1 MEKKTSPSCSTCSV
15 KERICLSETGKGPPA
30 CPTVTMEEA
39 LGSALKQYE
48 EPETARFARA
58 ASIQEAECYLDRHA
72 RPFKVIP
79 GKTRVEEIT
88 EFARR
93 MGYQKL
99 GLAFCGGVKE
109 EALLLTDILKHNG
122 FDVVS
127 VVCKVGRV
135 AKERIGL
142 TPEEKILKD
151 QFEVM
156 CNPIAQAEILNQT
169 HTDFNIMLGLCVGH
183 DALFLKHVTA
193 YTTVFAVKDRVLGHN
208 PMAALYLSKSYYR
221 RLCQERSETEQG

>member
-1 MEKKTSPSCSTCSV
+1 MEQKSSPSCSTCSV
-15 KERICLSETGKGPPA
+15 KERICLSETGKGPPD
-30 CPTVTMEEA
+30 CPTVTMEETLA
-39 LGSALKQYE
+39 SAVKQYE
-48 EPETARFARA
+48 ESETARFARA
-58 ASIQEAECYLDRHA
+58 ASIQEAECYLDRHT

-79 GKTRVEEIT
+79 RKTRVEEIA

-93 MGYQKL
+93 RGYQKL

-109 EALLLTDILKHNG
+109 EALLLTDILKHNN
-122 FDVVS
+122 FQVVS

-135 AKERIGL
+135 AKEQIGL
-142 TPEEKILKD
+142 TTEEKILKD
-151 QFEVM
+151 QFEVL
-156 CNPIAQAEILNQT
+156 CNPIAQAEILN
-169 HTDFNIMLGLCVGH
+169 HMATDFNIMMGLCVGH

-221 RLCQERSETEQG
+221 RLFQKNKDR